1 MACQSCKK
9 TKDIKLNQMNQHQ
22 TSLDALANP
31 NIALFETSYGRFLY
45 FMLLMF
51 VALTPIINLV
61 VAYMFYKAVYGFKKQ
76 PKAKDKEK
84 TQTIE
89 NAQVNKDTNNAQ

>member
-9 TKDIKLNQMNQHQ
+9 TKDLKLNQMNQQ
-22 TSLDALANP
+22 RSSLDSLTNP

-61 VAYMFYKAVYGFKKQ
+61 VAYMFYKAVYGFKK
-76 PKAKDKEK
+76 KSKTKDEEK
-84 TQTIE
+84 NQTTE
-89 NAQVNKDTNNAQ
+89 NAQVNTDTNNA